1 MSWPSCCVTVDRA
14 PRGLRACSAELH
26 SLIFIGLLVTA
37 GRLVLGLDLLWRG
50 GTEAQRVRQRGVEF
64 RPPRL
69 AVFTRDRRRA
79 RFFARSRNF
88 DRSTFRPPSC
98 CSEGSPSEP
107 PSELRASPRSPPGTA
122 AASAPNSAP
131 RLRWPPNQCTTISW
145 CARREKQSA
154 PSLVKA
160 LLAHTAAPMLSCA
173 NCECPRHPHRPHS
186 RCQPCS

>member
-1 MSWPSCCVTVDRA
+1 MGCVRVPQSYTVLYLSGCWSR
-14 PRGLRACSAELH
+14 LS
-26 SLIFIGLLVTA
+26 V
-37 GRLVLGLDLLWRG
+37 RLVLVARQPQAAQSS
-50 GTEAQRVRQRGVEF
+50 EAQRLRQRCRGSHLPALE
-64 RPPRL
+64 RNILGCR
-69 AVFTRDRRRA
+69 FTPRDRRRA
-79 RFFARSRNF
+79 LLRAVEKLRR
-88 DRSTFRPPSC
+88 RSTFRPPSC